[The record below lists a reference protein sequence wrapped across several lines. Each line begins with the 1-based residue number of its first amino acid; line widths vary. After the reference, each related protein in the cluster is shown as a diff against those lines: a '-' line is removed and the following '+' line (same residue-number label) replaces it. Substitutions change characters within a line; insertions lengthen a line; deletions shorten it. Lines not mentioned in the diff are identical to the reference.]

1 MSNPPENS
9 CIVCSSE
16 ELEKLIEKAV
26 KKAFTDVGV
35 KHNDSND
42 IFEARADF
50 RFLRDLRLLS
60 EAVRNKGIMTVVALL
75 ITAMAGAVWIGIA
88 AIFSKGN

>member
-1 MSNPPENS
+1 MSNPNENA
-9 CIVCSSE
+9 CIVCTSE
-16 ELEKLIEKAV
+16 ELEKIVEKAV

-35 KHNDSND
+35 KHSDNND

>member
-1 MSNPPENS
+1 MADKDEKA
-9 CIVCSSE
+9 CIVCTTE
-16 ELEKLIEKAV
+16 QLEQLIEKAV
-26 KKAFTDVGV
+26 KKAFIEVGV
-35 KHNDSND
+35 KHGDNND
-42 IFEARADF
+42 IFDARADF

-75 ITAMAGAVWIGIA
+75 ITAMAGATWIGIA